1 MEQTPATKYFI
12 YARRSSEGDERQVQS
27 IPAQM
32 ESLGEVQKVRQF
44 KVVEIIEESKS
55 AKPPN
60 GRDGFNRM
68 LGDIEKQKADGILVW
83 SLDRLSRNPVDTG
96 RIIDLMDRGLLVEVT
111 TPTQVFR
118 NNPIDKL
125 MMNFI
130 LINAKFE
137 NDKKGEDVKRGL
149 KTKAERGWLPGPAPV
164 GYLNDPLAEKG
175 NKTVLKDP
183 DRFDKVKRLW
193 EYMLTGQYNPAQ
205 LIKIANNEWGLT
217 TPPRGKK
224 KLATKLSRSGVY
236 VLLQNHF
243 YYGVFEYP
251 KGSGNWIQGKHPPM
265 ITKNEFLVVQEI
277 LSGRSKPRPQKH
289 SFIYAGLFQCGNCGA
304 SITPDYKIKKQKN
317 GNIHHYIYGRC
328 TKQKKVKCSEKY
340 IEQKE
345 LEKQILE
352 YLKRLQ
358 LPKELLDWALDKA
371 RAKGAKDKVFNQGL
385 IREKRQ
391 RIDELKNDTT
401 DLLKLYSSKD
411 NADRS
416 IIPKEQLIGRK
427 NDIESEVNKLELEIH
442 KLEISISESKE
453 VESFDLAQRAYDKF
467 KDGTPEEK
475 RRIIIDI
482 YEKGVIKNQRLILTL
497 KPIFSL
503 IKEIKS
509 KK

>member
-12 YARRSSEGDERQVQS
+12 YVRKSSEGDERQVQS

-32 ESLGEVQKVRQF
+32 ESLEEVKGNKQLKI
-44 KVVEIIEESKS
+44 VEVIEEAKS

-68 LGDIEKQKADGILVW
+68 LGSIEKQKADGILVW

-164 GYLNDPLAEKG
+164 GYLNDPYAEKG

-183 DRFDKVKRLW
+183 ERFDKVKRLW

-205 LIKIANNEWGLT
+205 LVKIAVDEWGLT

-236 VLLQNHF
+236 VLLQNPF
-243 YYGVFEYP
+243 YYGLFEYP
-251 KGSGNWIQGKHPPM
+251 KGNGNWIQGKHPPM
-265 ITKNEFLVVQEI
+265 ITKNQFLLVQEI

-289 SFIYAGLFQCGNCGA
+289 SFTYAGLFQCGNCGA

-317 GNIHHYIYGRC
+317 GNIHHYTYCRC
-328 TKQKKVKCSEKY
+328 TKQKKVKCDEKY
-340 IEQKE
+340 VEERE
-345 LEKQILE
+345 LERQVLE
-352 YLKRLQ
+352 YLKKLQ
-358 LPKELLDWALDKA
+358 LPQELLDWALGKA
-371 RAKGAKDKVFNQGL
+371 KVKGAENRTFKQGL
-385 IREKRQ
+385 IREKKQ

-401 DLLKLYSSKD
+401 NLLKLYGSKD

-416 IIPKEQLIGRK
+416 IISKEQLVNRK
-427 NDIESEVNKLELEIH
+427 KEIEGEINKLELEIY
-442 KLEISISESKE
+442 KMEIAISESKE
-453 VESFDLAQRAYDKF
+453 IESFDLAQRAYDKF

-482 YEKGVIKNQRLILTL
+482 YEKGVIKDQKLILTL

-503 IKEIKS
+503 IKGINRK
-509 KK
+509 